1 MWTIVDQAAREMTGQ
16 PLAGNEAK
24 GLGVV
29 QFLTQKDITFNPTKG
44 WTGYPDFAPT
54 VREVVG
60 RQRLITTLRSQLPE
74 PAPAGPRHCGPP
86 VRPASERSCLSVCW
100 RSPMCR

>member
-1 MWTIVDQAAREMTGQ
+1 MWTIVDQTAREMTGQ

-44 WTGYPDFAPT
+44 WTGYPDFP
-54 VREVVG
+54 
-60 RQRLITTLRSQLPE
+60 QRFAKLWGVEADHDTRVSAAGALPR
-74 PAPAGPRHCGPP
+74 GLRHCAPP
-86 VRPASERSCLSVCW
+86 VRPRVSAHV
-100 RSPMCR
+100 